1 MGNLNSLN
9 YVLQKG
15 DLLFKLDLDDAY
27 FSVSLHQNSQRLV
40 LLVCE
45 READAFVLVLTKGQE
60 YLQN

>member
-40 LLVCE
+40 LLVGE